1 MAKVYLVLPLK
12 GTTTVLSRLPTTII
26 YYSTSNLLTKK
37 RPYWPLIV
45 IQATD
50 GDEMSKHNGALMSWQ
65 VTTTMVQSSHS
76 GLRVTLFS
84 TFVLFRYINSVV
96 NFSNMFNSQ
105 LPVPHSVTFLKYP
118 GGVHFISIS
127 SLALVQEPPGNKSP
141 MYTSDSALADVLAES
156 DESWGGEAAD
166 WGREMWTLK

>member
-12 GTTTVLSRLPTTII
+12 GTATVLSRLPTTII
-26 YYSTSNLLTKK
+26 YYSTTNLLTKK

-65 VTTTMVQSSHS
+65 VTTTMVQSGHS

-96 NFSNMFNSQ
+96 FYVQFTTILRSCATLCDLLKIAGGCILLAF
-105 LPVPHSVTFLKYP
+105 PVWPWYKNLQVTK
-118 GGVHFISIS
+118 
-127 SLALVQEPPGNKSP
+127 VQCAP
-141 MYTSDSALADVLAES
+141 MILL
-156 DESWGGEAAD
+156 
-166 WGREMWTLK
+166 